1 MDQKINGY
9 TAAFLKRKA
18 KTIKKLQQVPHS
30 KALDLAANAAGF
42 SNWKDF
48 IKKSSSVRN
57 KGNKITTSFNTLFRG
72 NGVADQLASG
82 KMNPFRKLLIAST
95 NELLDRGLITLE
107 RKDGKY
113 SHPDDGHLFVDL
125 FGYPSVILWDDIGF
139 EELRISVWWKYDHSM
154 HPQASLT
161 GNARERFSM
170 SSPLASRNLYRKFV
184 GVTVSGWLERRTS
197 RHLQGKNQEA
207 LFDIY
212 TRRGEKT
219 GLADLPPVIPKGFQA
234 EGKFFI

>member
-1 MDQKINGY
+1 MDQIINGH
-9 TAAFLKRKA
+9 TAAYLKRKA

-30 KALDLAANAAGF
+30 KALDVAANAAGF

-48 IKKSSSVRN
+48 IKKSNSGYN
-57 KGNKITTSFNTLFRG
+57 KGNKITTSFNTSDIG
-72 NGVADQLASG
+72 NGVVDQSASR

-95 NELLDRGLITLE
+95 NELLDRGLITLQG
-107 RKDGKY
+107 KDGKY
-113 SHPDDGHLFVDL
+113 SHPGEGHIFVDL
-125 FGYPSVILWDDIGF
+125 YGYPSVILWDDIGF

-154 HPQASLT
+154 HPQANLC
-161 GNARERFSM
+161 GNTRERFNM

-197 RHLQGKNQEA
+197 KHLQGKNQEA

-212 TRRGEKT
+212 TRKGEKT
-219 GLADLPPVIPKGFQA
+219 ELTDLPPLIPKGFQA